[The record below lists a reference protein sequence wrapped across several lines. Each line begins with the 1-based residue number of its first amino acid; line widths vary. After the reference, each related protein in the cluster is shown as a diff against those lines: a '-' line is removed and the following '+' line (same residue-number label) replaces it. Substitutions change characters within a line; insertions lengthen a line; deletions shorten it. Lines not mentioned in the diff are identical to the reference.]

1 MDLDS
6 LSFDWFILLLRIA
19 FIGIIFWF
27 LYRVSRVSIRELI
40 AVGVAAPSTTSPRLP
55 RESSAL
61 EMVDPVDSTIA
72 AGTVIPLDHYTTI
85 GRGMDNMLVIDD
97 GFVSTSHAELAFD
110 AGDWWLMDL
119 RSTNGTF
126 VNDAPIRNRTLVED
140 GDIVQFGRVRLRV
153 RT

>member
-6 LSFDWFILLLRIA
+6 FSFDWFILLLRIA

-27 LYRVSRVSIRELI
+27 LYRISRVSIRELM
-40 AVGVAAPSTTSPRLP
+40 AVGKAAPSTAGPDLHRA
-55 RESSAL
+55 SSAL
-61 EMVDPVDSTIA
+61 EMVDPVESTIE
-72 AGTVIPLDHYTTI
+72 AGTLLPLDHYTTI
-85 GRGMDNMLVIDD
+85 GRGSDNLLVIDD

-126 VNDAPIRNRTLVED
+126 VNDAPIRNRTLVQD

-153 RT
+153 HT